1 MTTVVIS
8 QPMYF
13 PWPGFF
19 ELIACADIYV
29 HLDDAQFSKGSFINR
44 VQIKQPGGH
53 TWMTVPL
60 AGKGTFQEI
69 RHLQASNSGFRDS
82 HRDLLRQALHGTPHL
97 SQALALFDQATAPEA
112 LPEVLE
118 ASIERPAAWLGLSNV
133 RDWLRTSALDVPGR
147 STTRVLDIVKRVGGD
162 RYVTAHGAAGY
173 LDHEAFEAAGVSV
186 DYIDY
191 SLTPYPQ
198 LHGAFTPYVS
208 VLDLIANVGAAAR
221 TKLQPSTTPWRTFLA
236 ERQVS
241 PDA

>member
-19 ELIACADIYV
+19 ELIACADVYV

-69 RHLQASNSGFRDS
+69 RTLEPASGGFRDS
-82 HRDLLRQALHGTPHL
+82 HRGLLRQALHEAPHL
-97 SQALALFDQATAPEA
+97 TEALALFDEATAAPA
-112 LPEVLE
+112 LAAVLE
-118 ASIERPAAWLGLSNV
+118 ASIERPAARLGLANV
-133 RDWLRTSALDVPGR
+133 RDWLRTSELDVPGR
-147 STTRVLDIVKRVGGD
+147 SSARVLEIVKRVGGD

-208 VLDLIANVGAAAR
+208 VLDLVANVGAAAHARLNPR
-221 TKLQPSTTPWRTFLA
+221 TKPWRTFLA
-236 ERQVS
+236 ERQAS
-241 PDA
+241 SNA